1 MLVGKR
7 MTKEPVTT
15 TSDEYLATVMAA
27 MEKGGFRHMPVV
39 KQGKLAGIVT
49 DRDARQH
56 IGFLEKTKV
65 NAAMTENA
73 VTVAPQ
79 TTLEEA
85 AQLLLKRKIGGMP
98 VMQEGKLVGIIT
110 TSDILKAF
118 LEVMGVE
125 EEGTARIDIV
135 LKGDEQD
142 LTTASETISIEGGE
156 ILSVGTYREK
166 WGDDPVC
173 YLRVREGDPEKIA
186 EALKK
191 RGYTILG
198 VHV

>member
-7 MTKEPVTT
+7 MTKKPVTT
-15 TSDEYLATVMAA
+15 TPDEYLGTVMAA
-27 MEKGGFRHMPVV
+27 MEKGGFRHMPVT
-39 KQGKLAGIVT
+39 KGGKLVGIVT
-49 DRDARQH
+49 DRDTRQH

-73 VTVAPQ
+73 VTVTPQ

-85 AQLLLKRKIGGMP
+85 AQLLLKQKIGSLP
-98 VMQEGKLVGIIT
+98 VVHEGKLVGIIT
-110 TSDILKAF
+110 SSDILQAF

-125 EEGTARIDIV
+125 EAGTARIDIL
-135 LKGDEQD
+135 LKGEEQD
-142 LTTASETISIEGGE
+142 LTTASETISVEGGE

-166 WGDDPVC
+166 WGDDPIC

-186 EALKK
+186 EALRK

>member
-7 MTKEPVTT
+7 ITKEPVTT
-15 TSDEYLATVMAA
+15 TPDEYLAAVMAA

-39 KQGKLAGIVT
+39 TGGKLVGIVT

-73 VTVAPQ
+73 VTVTPQ
-79 TTLEEA
+79 STLEEA
-85 AQLLLKRKIGGMP
+85 AQLLLKRKIGSVP
-98 VMQEGKLVGIIT
+98 VVQEGKLVGIIT
-110 TSDILKAF
+110 SSDILKAF

-125 EEGTARIDIV
+125 EEGTARIDIL

-142 LTTASETISIEGGE
+142 LTTASETISARGGE

-166 WGDDPVC
+166 WGDDPIC
-173 YLRVREGDPEKIA
+173 YLRVRNGDPEKIA

-191 RGYTILG
+191 RGYTVLG

>member
-15 TSDEYLATVMAA
+15 PPDEYLATVMAA
-27 MEKGGFRHMPVV
+27 MEKGGFRHMPVMMR
-39 KQGKLAGIVT
+39 GKLAGIVT

-73 VTVAPQ
+73 VTVTPQ

-85 AQLLLKRKIGGMP
+85 AQLLLKQKIGSLP
-98 VMQEGKLVGIIT
+98 VVQEGKLLGIIT
-110 TSDILKAF
+110 SSDILQAF

-125 EEGTARIDIV
+125 EEGTARIDIL
-135 LKGDEQD
+135 LKGEEQD
-142 LTTASETISIEGGE
+142 LTTASETISARGGE

-166 WGDDPVC
+166 WGDDPIC
-173 YLRVREGDPEKIA
+173 YLRVREGDPERIA

>member
-7 MTKEPVTT
+7 MTKKPVTT
-15 TSDEYLATVMAA
+15 TPDEYLGTVMAA
-27 MEKGGFRHMPVV
+27 MEKGGFRHMPVT
-39 KQGKLAGIVT
+39 KGGKLVGIVT
-49 DRDARQH
+49 DRDTRQH

-73 VTVAPQ
+73 VTVTPQ

-85 AQLLLKRKIGGMP
+85 AQLLLKQKIGSLP
-98 VMQEGKLVGIIT
+98 VVHEGKLVGIIT
-110 TSDILKAF
+110 SSDILQAF

-125 EEGTARIDIV
+125 EEGTARIDIL
-135 LKGDEQD
+135 LKGEEQD
-142 LTTASETISIEGGE
+142 LTTASETISVEGGE

-166 WGDDPVC
+166 WGDDPIC
-173 YLRVREGDPEKIA
+173 YLRVRQGDPEKIA
-186 EALKK
+186 EALRK